1 MARYDTTEYNRYRRL
16 RATPRDYADHPYDYA
31 VRGGR
36 DTYRGRGMTFM
47 GYGMERTGAR
57 SGRYAPETRGYAPR
71 RGYDVRG
78 GYDVGGGYAE
88 LDRNEGYL
96 GNWSPGGYGSSRGL
110 DSLSGGRPRFFTGWG
125 PMNQG
130 AVGYHEYRPNWW

>member
-1 MARYDTTEYNRYRRL
+1 MARYDTMEYDRFRRL
-16 RATPRDYADHPYDYA
+16 RATPRDYADHPYDRD

-36 DTYRGRGMTFM
+36 NYRSRGITPT
-47 GYGMERTGAR
+47 GYGMDRPGAR
-57 SGRYAPETRGYAPR
+57 SGRYTPPR

-78 GYDVGGGYAE
+78 GYAGPE
-88 LDRNEGYL
+88 RSEGYL
-96 GNWSPGGYGSSRGL
+96 GNWLPGGYGSSRGL
-110 DSLSGGRPRFFTGWG
+110 DSMSGGRPHFFTGWG